1 MLKFYENLLHQ
12 FGLLHADI
20 LKAIDALPPEG
31 LDWRPAPGMNSLTVI
46 VVHLSGAERYWIG
59 DVVMGVPSFR
69 DRDWEFTVKGWEPA
83 ALKQRILD
91 LEAYEKTAF
100 EKMGLPD
107 LQEERI
113 SPRDGQT
120 VLVGEAFMHALKHTA
135 VHLGHIEILL
145 QQWKI
150 RNPETKKK

>member
-1 MLKFYENLLHQ
+1 MVDGAVRLVLVN
-12 FGLLHADI
+12 
-20 LKAIDALPPEG
+20 PP
-31 LDWRPAPGMNSLTVI
+31 
-46 VVHLSGAERYWIG
+46 LSGAERYWIG
-59 DVVMGVPSFR
+59 DVVMGAPSFR

-100 EKMGLPD
+100 ESMGLPD
-107 LQEERI
+107 LQEERV

-120 VLVGEAFMHALKHTA
+120 VLVGEAFLHALKHTA
-135 VHLGHIEILL
+135 IHVGHIEILQ

-150 RNPETKKK
+150 RNPVENKK